1 LRSSLVVLAL
11 LLIAA
16 PAAAIPTRNIQ
27 VLSHVDEYHNPVGV
41 IPYAYSACW
50 GYAHPDGREYAVIGT
65 SGGTAIYNI
74 TNPRVP
80 YRVAF
85 IAGPNS
91 VWREMK
97 QYRTWIYLVTEGTWG
112 SLRGMQVIRMT
123 DPDHPVLAKTYTAPN
138 YVAAHTVSVDT
149 TRALLYLN
157 GTRSDAGNDV
167 YPWQGMQIFSLAQP
181 ESPVFLSAWP
191 NSGPYYSYEYVH
203 DSVPVGNRVYASSI
217 FTGTQRVIDAT
228 DPTHPVQTTS
238 WTYPGAYYTHN
249 AWPDSSGHTLYVT
262 DEQNGQTLRVFDI
275 SNLSQPNLVTGWS
288 ANPKAIVHN
297 AVVQGSELFLANYTE
312 GLRVLDLA
320 DPLHPAEFAWA
331 DTYAG
336 PSGGF
341 SGIWGVCPTLPSG
354 TIIASDMQTGLWL
367 FRVQRGNHGRV
378 RVQVVDAATQQPMA
392 GVRVRVTPL
401 GDSLVTG
408 GDGIVQFAPPI
419 GPVPQQVTADR
430 FGWTTT
436 YANVNV
442 SDAATSSVTLALD
455 LKPVTTFAGTIHDRK
470 TGTELGDGEVI
481 LESTPLRAFSDDSG
495 WYQFNAVPE
504 DDYLVSV
511 HRPGYVPESF
521 PRHIGIAFPFEDFT
535 LAPAKQWSPLES
547 ATGWT
552 VGAPG
557 DNPTEGAWVN
567 VAPIGTGSPGE
578 LSRPD
583 LSGLAG
589 SVPPTTRLSPYDTG
603 NRDATA
609 ARGVISTRPEPGRAS
624 SCGDTHRA
632 SAGGAMCSASGATV
646 ASATGDDDEPL
657 GHCGCGASC
666 VCGVVVNNGA
676 SQPVKPW
683 EDRTPGSGTRC
694 FVTGQ
699 ADSHAVD
706 PDSTDL
712 DGRTTLTSQP
722 LNLTFSSDPLIGYWR
737 WFYSRSLATGQPD
750 DFDWLAVLISND
762 NGVSWTTV
770 DTLRGM
776 HGQWQEAAIRVR
788 DYVTP
793 SAQVRV
799 RFVAS
804 DGGANTTVEA
814 AIDDLTLY
822 DRPVTLE
829 TPGSGATT
837 LRFAAPWPNPGSGRV
852 RFALSVPTTRA
863 LTVEI
868 LDLRGAR
875 VRRLHDGPAAGPLEL
890 SWDGRDQHGHATA
903 AGVYFA
909 VARAGGEVARARLV
923 RLP

>member
-1 LRSSLVVLAL
+1 MRSSLVVLAL
-11 LLIAA
+11 LLIAG
-16 PAAAIPTRNIQ
+16 PAAAQIPTRNMQ
-27 VLSHVDEYHNPVGV
+27 VLSHVDQYHTPVGV

-50 GYAHPDGREYAVIGT
+50 GYVHPDGREYAVIGT

-74 TNPRVP
+74 TNPRAP
-80 YRVAF
+80 FRVAF
-85 IAGPNS
+85 IPGPNS

-97 QYRTWIYLVTEGTWG
+97 QYRTWIYIVTEGTWG

-123 DPDHPVLAKTYTAPN
+123 DPDHPVLAKTYTASN

-149 TRALLYLN
+149 TRALLFVN
-157 GTRSDAGNDV
+157 GTRSDAGNEV

-191 NSGPYYSYEYVH
+191 NSGPYYSYEYIH
-203 DSVPVGNRVYASSI
+203 DSVPVGNRLYASSI
-217 FTGTQRVIDAT
+217 FVGTQRVLDVT
-228 DPTHPVQTTS
+228 DPTRPVEMAS

-275 SNLSQPNLVTGWS
+275 SNLSQPNLVTGLS

-297 AVVQGSELFLANYTE
+297 AVVHGRELFLANYTE
-312 GLRVLDLA
+312 GLRVLDLT

-331 DTYAG
+331 DTYSG

-354 TIIASDMQTGLWL
+354 TVIASDMQSGLWL
-367 FRVQRGNHGRV
+367 LRIFRNNTYGRV
-378 RVQVVDAATQQPMA
+378 RVQVVDAATQQPLA
-392 GVRVRVTPL
+392 GVRVRATPL

-419 GPVPQQVTADR
+419 GLQTITADR
-430 FGWTTT
+430 FGWTTD

-442 SDAATSSVTLALD
+442 PDGATQSVTLALD
-455 LKPVTTFAGTIHDRK
+455 LKPVTTFAGTFHDRK
-470 TGTELGDGEVI
+470 TGGELVDGEVI
-481 LESTPLRAFSDDSG
+481 LESTPLRAVSDESG

-504 DDYLVSV
+504 DDYLVTV
-511 HRPGYVPESF
+511 RRPGYVPETF

-535 LAPAKQWSPLES
+535 LASARQWYPLES
-547 ATGWT
+547 AAGWT

-557 DNPTEGAWVN
+557 DNATRGAWVN
-567 VAPIGTGSPGE
+567 VAPTGTGSPGE

-583 LSGLAG
+583 LSGLAAG
-589 SVPPTTRLSPYDTG
+589 APPTVRLTPYGPGDPG
-603 NRDATA
+603 ARSADARIA
-609 ARGVISTRPEPGRAS
+609 MRPEPGRAS
-624 SCGDTHRA
+624 SCGDVHRA
-632 SAGGAMCSASGATV
+632 SAGAAMCGASGATV
-646 ASATGDDDEPL
+646 ASAAGDDDEPI
-657 GHCGCGASC
+657 GHCGCGATC
-666 VCGVVVNNGA
+666 VCGVVVSNSAGV
-676 SQPVKPW
+676 QVKPW
-683 EDRTPGSGTRC
+683 NDRTPGGSRC

-699 ADSHAVD
+699 ADSHSVD

-712 DGRTTLTSQP
+712 DGRTTITSPP
-722 LNLTFSSDPLIGYWR
+722 LNVTFSGDPVIGYWR
-737 WFYSRSLATGQPD
+737 WFFSRSLATGQPD
-750 DFDWLAVLISND
+750 DFDWLAVLISNN
-762 NGVSWTTV
+762 NGTSWTSV
-770 DTLRGM
+770 DTVRGM
-776 HGQWQEAAIRVR
+776 RNQWQEAAIRVR

-799 RFVAS
+799 RFVVN

-814 AIDDLTLY
+814 AIDDLVLY
-822 DRPVTLE
+822 DRAVTLE
-829 TPGSGATT
+829 TPQSGATR
-837 LRFAAPWPNPGSGRV
+837 LRFAAPWPNPGAGRV
-852 RFALSVPTTRA
+852 RFALSVPATRA

-868 LDLRGAR
+868 VDLRGAR
-875 VRRLHDGPAAGPLEL
+875 VRRLHDGPATGPLEL
-890 SWDGRDQHGHATA
+890 SWDGRDERGNATA

-909 VARAGGEVARARLV
+909 VARSGAETARARLV